1 MSSTSPR
8 PSKNGCEQL
17 QSRRNTRGAA
27 DRPVC
32 YLDHPNKTVFLDPL
46 NYTGI
51 IIISLAFVSWSPLP
65 LNFCIHFSLSSP
77 HLFSTIS
84 LTRSHTLSLSTRTS
98 SFISLYIISKTML

>member
-46 NYTGI
+46 NYRNNNNITSKLINIKLLSNPGDPRTKNHWD
-51 IIISLAFVSWSPLP
+51 FVS
-65 LNFCIHFSLSSP
+65 
-77 HLFSTIS
+77 
-84 LTRSHTLSLSTRTS
+84 LT
-98 SFISLYIISKTML
+98 